1 MKNTMRY
8 LSMAALALVG
18 ALTAGCSSDD
28 NIVEQPQQPD
38 NKSNMVTLTTT
49 VSMDGGAATR
59 ALSSGGVKT
68 FAAGETMAIIYKNS
82 SNETVKAVSSALTA
96 GDITAGKS
104 ATFTFTLTDP
114 DKAQNVAYIYPAA
127 MAVETVATSSAV
139 DAEAN
144 VNYADLYSQQDGTL
158 SNLANKFD
166 YCTKSGAW
174 DGDNLPSL
182 TLENQLA
189 ILAINLKNSTGTS
202 DITSSITG
210 LTLSDGTYTYNVSRS
225 AAAGPIYVAI
235 RPTSDATITVT
246 ATDGTKNYTKTLTSK
261 TYTASN
267 GYPVSWRMTE
277 VVKPDLLSGV
287 FSVSDSKTVKFS
299 KGNLR
304 YASDTWSFFDN
315 QYDYY
320 TSYSADALDKFGWST
335 SAITYGRNTSTS
347 NGDYSGDFVD
357 WGATMGTGWFTLSK
371 DEWEWLLGPSSS
383 LNPGTNCRTSSTVN
397 GTANARYAKAT
408 VASKAG
414 IILFPD
420 SYTHPSDV
428 TQPKSINTAN
438 AAFTSN
444 SYDATAWGKMEAAG
458 CTFLPAAGYRYGTYV
473 YGVGSY
479 GDYWSSKPND
489 TNYAYGV
496 LFSASVVNPQSS
508 SSRYNGYSVRL
519 VRQVE

>member
-38 NKSNMVTLTTT
+38 NKSNVVTLTTT

-182 TLENQLA
+182 TLENKLA
-189 ILAINLKNSTGTS
+189 ILAITLKSKDGSSDLTS
-202 DITSSITG
+202 GITG
-210 LTLSDGTYTYNVSRS
+210 MTLTDGTNNYTVTRS

-235 RPTSDATITVT
+235 RPTSSAGIDIIATAGSNKYSKVV
-246 ATDGTKNYTKTLTSK
+246 TSK
-261 TYTASN
+261 SYTENN
-267 GYPVSWRMTE
+267 GYSISWRMTDITDA
-277 VVKPDLLSGV
+277 VLGKFTINSSGDRV
-287 FSVSDSKTVKFS
+287 YFS
-299 KGNLR
+299 KGNLQ
-304 YASDTWSFFDN
+304 AATSDLGANWTWTFATN
-315 QYDYY
+315 QWDYIGNATAN
-320 TSYSADALDKFGWST
+320 TSINGLGTVSTNGTVDLFGWST
-335 SAITYGRNTSTS
+335 NVTNYGIYNST
-347 NGDYSGDFVD
+347 NIYDYSGDFVD
-357 WGATMGTGWFTLSK
+357 WGATMGTGWYTLTSA
-371 DEWEWLLGPSSS
+371 EWTYLLD
-383 LNPGTNCRTSSTVN
+383 TRTVN
-397 GTANARYAKAT
+397 GGTGNGY
-408 VASKAG
+408 
-414 IILFPD
+414 
-420 SYTHPSDV
+420 SYTYGQKVNNVLGVVIYPDGYNGVVYSGSDWS
-428 TQPKSINTAN
+428 T
-438 AAFTSN
+438 F
-444 SYDATAWGKMEAAG
+444 EAAG
-458 CTFLPAAGYRYGTYV
+458 CVFLPAAGYYYWYEGTEV
-473 YGVGSY
+473 KKAGEFGSY
-479 GDYWSSKPND
+479 WSCTPHSNQP
-489 TNYAYGV
+489 TVYSLYFTSSS
-496 LFSASVVNPQSS
+496 LNPQS
-508 SSRYNGYSVRL
+508 RDGGDYRFSVRL
-519 VRQVE
+519 VRPVE